1 MRKTEIS
8 DAQFVDYGIRM
19 IQLGRSLTNSIKK
32 SLKLILQVKITSF
45 DLNRYNTRMRT
56 NQAQP

>member
-19 IQLGRSLTNSIKK
+19 IQLAQSLTNSIKK

>member
-32 SLKLILQVKITSF
+32 SLKLILQMKITSF